1 MGIFFGGRRA
11 SYYDQFS
18 ADTGGAGPHVET
30 ERTVL
35 TNGRFLHN
43 LDGWAAAG
51 GAIYSA
57 GDGDDHYGVAVLPT
71 GGGSISQAFAVEE
84 ERGFTLHL
92 SLKPDGASATPDSVT
107 AQITDGVARAV
118 GTWSLSGT
126 ADAWTEQTFQIG
138 LAPGTTYT
146 LLLTNAS
153 HAHDI
158 RLDDLWLWW
167 LPMTR
172 AQIATRA
179 AAKLSTLATSNDLS
193 TTPAGDLAEGDYT
206 YAIDA
211 GLRAIGAINP
221 VTDLPD
227 IRQLETR
234 QINDL
239 LVLVEQEML
248 DVIER
253 GQTQIVDIKVGQRE
267 EKLSQ
272 ISANITRMRRR

>member
-1 MGIFFGGRRA
+1 MGVYYGGRRA

-18 ADTGGAGPHVET
+18 ADTGGEGPHVDT
-30 ERTVL
+30 ERSYIA
-35 TNGRFLHN
+35 NGRFLHN
-43 LDGWAAAG
+43 LASWTVAG
-51 GAIYSA
+51 GAAYSA
-57 GDGDDHYGVAVLPT
+57 GDGDEHYGVAVLPP
-71 GGGSISQAFAVEE
+71 SSSVRQSFAVEE

-92 SLKPDGASATPDSVT
+92 SLKPDGASAAPDSVT
-107 AQITDGVARAV
+107 AQIADGNGNAL

-126 ADAWTEQTFQIG
+126 ADAWTAQTFQIG

-146 LLLTNAS
+146 LTLTNVS

-158 RLDDLWLWW
+158 KLDDLWLWW

-172 AQIATRA
+172 AAVAARA
-179 AAKLSTLATSNDLS
+179 HAKLAALATSNNLS
-193 TTPAGDLAEGDYT
+193 TATAGDLSEGDYT

-239 LVLVEQEML
+239 LTLVEQEML

-253 GQTQIVDIKVGQRE
+253 DQTQIVDTKVGPRE

-272 ISANITRMRRR
+272 ISANIARMRKR